1 MSPVQTMKMIHA
13 NQSTSLQNFRAVRTK
28 RRLEALAETSTWL
41 TDKEI
46 KNQNDIIIKKII
58 KGTTLEKTKQNKKSE
73 HQTSL
78 PQSQKLEDS
87 EVMLSKF
94 QEEIISMLESYPWP
108 EKSTKR
114 EGRTKTWQDGQDFK
128 KLSTGRNYS
137 KAAT

>member
-73 HQTSL
+73 H
-78 PQSQKLEDS
+78 
-87 EVMLSKF
+87 
-94 QEEIISMLESYPWP
+94 
-108 EKSTKR
+108 
-114 EGRTKTWQDGQDFK
+114 
-128 KLSTGRNYS
+128 
-137 KAAT
+137 